1 MTSALVSKAI
11 RDARLLFG
19 GLLLLAFFFPW
30 IHIWFS
36 GKLRLSAFSEFL
48 SNAVPRDWERFSAV
62 PFSEVAT
69 PAGRIAL
76 AYGHPMILLATAAWA
91 IARGSDCVSGE
102 IGRGTME
109 MLLAQPVRRSMIYT
123 TQAIVTVLGGAML
136 ALAVWCGTAVGLSTV
151 ELPASISPRLYIPAA
166 VNLFGLVVC
175 LGGMS
180 ALASSCDSYRWR
192 TIGLMIAVYVITTV
206 LQVVG
211 RISDDWQWASYLSLL
226 NAYEPQAMVAR
237 PEEAWSLLAY
247 ENGAVAGLG
256 LGGLQLVLFGLGLV
270 CYAMG
275 AVIFNR
281 REIPAPL

>member
-1 MTSALVSKAI
+1 MTSALLSKAI

-36 GKLRLSAFSEFL
+36 GKIRLSAFAEFL
-48 SNAVPRDWERFSAV
+48 SSAVPRDWERFSAV

-76 AYGHPMILLATAAWA
+76 AYGHPMILLAAAAWA

-109 MLLAQPVRRSMIYT
+109 MLLAQPVRRSTVYT
-123 TQAIVTVLGGAML
+123 SQAIVTVLGGALL

-151 ELPASISPRLYIPAA
+151 ELPEPISPRLYIPAA

-175 LGGMS
+175 LSGMS
-180 ALASSCDSYRWR
+180 ALASSWDSYRWR
-192 TIGLMIAVYVITTV
+192 TIGLMIAVYVVTTV

-211 RISDDWQWASYLSLL
+211 RISDDWQWAGYLSLL
-226 NAYEPQAMVAR
+226 SAYQPQSMVAR

-247 ENGAVAGLG
+247 EDGSVTGLG
-256 LGGLQLVLFGLGLV
+256 LGGLQLVLFALGAASYL
-270 CYAMG
+270 AGG
-275 AVIFNR
+275 AIFNR